1 MVEGYPF
8 EKLLLYD
15 KVAFFRSFEEQQEL
29 LGKVKEVLAAEV
41 QEMDSNQV
49 VGFIYQLGR
58 VQLHWYTYKDL
69 PIFDMLL
76 SKVEAAWKSL

>member
-58 VQLHWYTYKDL
+58 VQLH
-69 PIFDMLL
+69 
-76 SKVEAAWKSL
+76 